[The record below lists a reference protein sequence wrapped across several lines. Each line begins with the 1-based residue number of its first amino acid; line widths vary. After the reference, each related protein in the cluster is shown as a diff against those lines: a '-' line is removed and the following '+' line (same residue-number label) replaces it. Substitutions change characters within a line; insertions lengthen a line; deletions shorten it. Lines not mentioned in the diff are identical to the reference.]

1 MFASEPANYPESSS
15 IVSAALRYR
24 KITLLF
30 ALAGALIGVIAA
42 FVLPRPVVAEATVTL
57 KDPTRPGLTSS
68 GGTTAT
74 EVQRYASDRSQLA
87 TSNEVLGAAA
97 TSLGRGTTPQDLRGR
112 CSVGSEA
119 DSLSLQFTCSGDSD
133 AEASDAVAA
142 LVDAFRASSERLVAD
157 TAQIEIDSLER
168 ERESID
174 QWLAEAGPNPS
185 GSEAKIQTE
194 RKLRIVERV
203 AEVSVTAELLG
214 DGVSFADPPRVVPSA
229 GLWATVLKFAFV
241 GLVGGLVPAML
252 VAWVRADRQPI
263 AQRTD
268 EVADLLGMAPIAHV
282 ASMSELLRTE
292 IFDASDSSVQLCAAN
307 ISSIIDGGVL
317 LFTSPAPIIG
327 SGEFLVKVGV
337 GLAQAGKR
345 VLVVDADPAG
355 SVCRT
360 LGIDEEVGIADV
372 MAGQNLDR
380 VRTANISFN
389 RAPGLGDA
397 RLRVIAPGKTHDHM
411 GALARTPSATAAF
424 GEFRG
429 QHDYVLVSLPPL
441 SVSAS
446 STAFGRLADGI
457 VLSVPQGMAVDQLAD
472 TRRRV
477 DFFGTSA
484 LGFVLIQD

>member
-1 MFASEPANYPESSS
+1 MLGRKEGRECLRGHREHHPHVGDLASVGFQGCPTLRHIRRHIDLPGDLGLRRAQGPLR
-15 IVSAALRYR
+15 IDASAYY
-24 KITLLF
+24 
-30 ALAGALIGVIAA
+30 
-42 FVLPRPVVAEATVTL
+42 
-57 KDPTRPGLTSS
+57 TRFSGFISKHLTGLTC
-68 GGTTAT
+68 G
-74 EVQRYASDRSQLA
+74 
-87 TSNEVLGAAA
+87 
-97 TSLGRGTTPQDLRGR
+97 
-112 CSVGSEA
+112 
-119 DSLSLQFTCSGDSD
+119 
-133 AEASDAVAA
+133 
-142 LVDAFRASSERLVAD
+142 
-157 TAQIEIDSLER
+157 
-168 ERESID
+168 
-174 QWLAEAGPNPS
+174 
-185 GSEAKIQTE
+185 EAKIQTE

-252 VAWVRADRQPI
+252 VAWVRAERRPI